1 MSNDKKLHTSFYIER
16 GLQDSI
22 KIQIIQKKKWSK
34 FNDYV
39 IEALK
44 EKYEREQTK

>member
-1 MSNDKKLHTSFYIER
+1 MSKKKVHTSFYVEEEIR
-16 GLQDSI
+16 DAI

-39 IEALK
+39 LEALK
-44 EKYEREQTK
+44 EKLEKEGKL